1 MKKIYSVLSTF
12 QNWKEKVAQSML
24 VVGLAFSFSGSVQA
38 QIQMI
43 YTSDSHYGITRT
55 NFQGSTAVDAK
66 VVNAAMVAKMNG
78 MSFVSFPSDNG
89 VKAGQLVGPIDFLIN
104 TGDIANRQEAASSIQ
119 SAAASWAQFETDYL
133 NGITLKDRSN
143 QNTQFLLAPGNHDV
157 TDAIGFYKT
166 LSPAIDNTSLF
177 NIYNYVFKP
186 AIPKTAATYN
196 YTTDKINYSR
206 NIGGVHFMFVTIW
219 PDSTNRIWMANDLAS
234 VSAKTP
240 VVIFTHDQA
249 DIETKHLRNPNP
261 GHTINATDKFENM
274 VEETCKDGLAI
285 SAPSTIEQKGFAS
298 FVKLH
303 PNIKAYFHG
312 NDHLSKFSVYTGP
325 DGNISLRQIGVD
337 SPMKGVVSSVDETK
351 LSYQLISLD
360 SISKN
365 MTVREC
371 MWNPTAT
378 AGAPVQW
385 GAGITFALSKGD
397 SLLSIANALSEVNYT
412 IPSWTLL
419 KRAATL
425 VKTLRSDSTSTAFAL
440 RDSSSTAS
448 LQIALN
454 GLKAN
459 NMPYNICM
467 SLNGAPTT
475 NMGFAWFT
483 NSGVADEQVQIVA
496 GNSTDFSA
504 PAFILTATGTPITKN
519 YSIAQNM
526 LPALAGI
533 ANNTQKSYVSNK
545 ALATGLTP
553 NTTYSFRVG
562 KDGAWSEVGSFT
574 TAKTTKDKFSFIY
587 TTDPQ
592 AQTVEMFDISQKTTH
607 AAQLMYP
614 NTNFWLSC
622 GDLVET
628 AYAVPNSEWE
638 YEQFFQTQQDIFL
651 KNPTAYIIGNHD
663 KSVTKDFSY
672 HFNTESVAF
681 DQSKATTPGS
691 VYSFVYGDALF
702 MGMSYEDYG
711 VTGYLD
717 DLATWMRAQVAAH
730 PEVKW
735 RIAFYHK
742 TMYTGSGS
750 HQSDADGKIVREKM
764 GPVFDELHIDLA
776 LQGHDH
782 IYEVMGPI
790 KGKALVANSVKN
802 QIAVTFDSRSNLTS
816 KLGGVFDVQNGTL
829 YFLNNSAGKKKY
841 EPRSQAQMAAVETDL
856 GLSNYFGMFSGRFG
870 QTGRPT
876 YSNITVSTDT
886 IEVKTF
892 EVSDLGV
899 SSPFDDFK
907 VVKTTGNATAVDNT
921 FSNGQNAVSIYP
933 VPVKDYAYV
942 TFKEAVSAKV
952 AVYSISGA
960 LVKSELINGS
970 TQIDLS
976 KLSKG
981 NYMLKVVSGTSHY
994 AVKFVKE

>member
-1 MKKIYSVLSTF
+1 MKKNYSLLSNF
-12 QNWKEKVAQSML
+12 QNWKEKVVQSMFA
-24 VVGLAFSFSGSVQA
+24 VGMAFMFTGTAAA

-55 NFQGSTAVDAK
+55 NFQGATAVDAHI
-66 VVNAAMVAKMNG
+66 VNAAMVAKMNG
-78 MSFVSFPSDNG
+78 MSLVAFPNDNG
-89 VKAGQLVGPIDFLIN
+89 IKAGQAVGPIDYVIN
-104 TGDIANRQEAASSIQ
+104 TGDIANRQQTPVQ
-119 SAAASWAQFETDYL
+119 SASASWAQFNIDYINGLTLLDKNGL
-133 NGITLKDRSN
+133 NSK
-143 QNTQFLLAPGNHDV
+143 LLLLPGNHDV
-157 TDAIGFYKT
+157 SDAIGYYSGM
-166 LSPAIDNTSLF
+166 SPAIDKMSMV
-177 NIYNYVFKP
+177 NIYNLMMSP
-186 AIPKTAATYN
+186 ATPKDASTYN
-196 YTTDKINYSR
+196 YTTDKVNYSK

-249 DIETKHLRNPNP
+249 DIETKHLRNPN
-261 GHTINATDKFENM
+261 GTHTINATDKFENM
-274 VEETCKDGLAI
+274 VEESCKDGLAI
-285 SAPSTIEQKGFAS
+285 TAPSTIEQRGFAG
-298 FVKLH
+298 FVKAH

-325 DGNISLRQIGVD
+325 DGNIALRQVGVD
-337 SPMKGVVSSVDETK
+337 SPMKGVVSSLDETK
-351 LSYQLISLD
+351 LSYQMISLD
-360 SISKN
+360 SVSKN

-385 GAGITFALSKGD
+385 GASITFALSKGD
-397 SLLSIANALSEVNYT
+397 SLLSVANALTEVNFT

-419 KRAATL
+419 KRAATS
-425 VKTLRSDSTSTAFAL
+425 VKALRTDSSATAFAL
-440 RDSSSTAS
+440 RDSSTTAS

-454 GLKAN
+454 GLKVS
-459 NMPYNICM
+459 NMPYNVCM

-483 NSGVADEQVQIVA
+483 NSGVTDELVQIVA
-496 GNSTDFSA
+496 GSSVDFSA
-504 PAFILTATGTPITKN
+504 PAFSITSTGTPITKN
-519 YSIAQNM
+519 YCVSQNL
-526 LPALAGI
+526 LPSLAGI

-545 ALATGLTP
+545 ALVTGLTP

-562 KDGAWSEVGSFT
+562 KNGAWSEVGSFT
-574 TAKTTKDKFSFIY
+574 TAKTNKDKFSFIY

-607 AAQLMYP
+607 AAQKMFP

-622 GDLVET
+622 GDLIET
-628 AYAVPNSEWE
+628 YATPNSEWE
-638 YEQFFQTQQDIFL
+638 YEQFFQTQQDIFM

-663 KSVTKDFSY
+663 KNASKNFTS
-672 HFNTESVAF
+672 HFNTTGTDF
-681 DQSKATTPGS
+681 DNLMTVPGS

-702 MGMSYEDYG
+702 MAMSYEDYDKA
-711 VTGYLD
+711 GYLD
-717 DLATWMRAQVAAH
+717 NLEAWMRAQVAAN
-730 PEVKW
+730 PNTKW

-764 GPVFDELHIDLA
+764 APVFDDLHIDLA

-802 QIAVTFDSRSNLTS
+802 QIAVTFDSRANLTA
-816 KLGGVFDVQNGTL
+816 KLGGLFNVQNGTL

-841 EPRSQAQMAAVETDL
+841 EPRSQAQMAAVESGL

-870 QTGRPT
+870 QTGNPT

-886 IEVKTF
+886 IEINTF
-892 EVSDLGV
+892 EVTDLGV
-899 SSPFDDFK
+899 PSPFDSFK
-907 VVKTTGNATAVDNT
+907 VVKSTDFSTGVNSPSA
-921 FSNGQNAVSIYP
+921 NGQDAISFYP

-942 TFKEAVSAKV
+942 TFKEAVPAKV
-952 AVYSISGA
+952 EVYAVSGVLA
-960 LVKSELINGS
+960 KSELINGS

-981 NYMLKVVSGTSHY
+981 VYTLKVVSGTGNY
-994 AVKFVKE
+994 VVKFVKE